1 MITSIYSIT
10 NSINNKMYIG
20 SAKDFEQR
28 KMKHLSLLRL
38 NKHPNI
44 HLQRAFNLSG
54 ESNFSFDIVEL
65 CSEEDLII
73 REQYYID
80 LFGYDNLYNICRIA
94 GNTLGRKLSEDAKS
108 RISNANKG
116 NKAWLGKRHNQ
127 VTKNVISNKK
137 TKYHFVVQSNK
148 DKNVIGTYSSVNDAA
163 DKTGIPYGSIWNSI
177 NDKELARGYMF
188 SASLNDI
195 ETDWETN
202 KKKIKS
208 RISASIASNKSR
220 VKPILQIDKISGAI
234 IKQWDSSADAC
245 RELGLDNSSM
255 SMCANGKLK
264 STGGYIW
271 RYANMDKDLEL

>member
-1 MITSIYSIT
+1 MITCIYKIINLT
-10 NSINNKMYIG
+10 NNKTYIG

-28 KMKHLSLLRL
+28 KTKHLSLLRL

-44 HLQRAFNLSG
+44 HLQRAFNLSE

-65 CSEEDLII
+65 CSEEDLIS

-116 NKAWLGKRHNQ
+116 NKAWLGRRHNQ
-127 VTKNVISNKK
+127 ATKNVISDKN
-137 TKYHFVVQSNK
+137 TKYHFIVQSDK
-148 DKNVIGTYSSVNDAA
+148 DENVIGTYSSVNDAA

-188 SASLNDI
+188 SASLDDI
-195 ETDWETN
+195 KTDWEINN
-202 KKKIKS
+202 KKREFQISILLKNVMS
-208 RISASIASNKSR
+208 RR
-220 VKPILQIDKISGAI
+220 KPVLQIDKISGTI
-234 IKQWDSSADAC
+234 IKQWNSSADAC

-271 RYANMDKDLEL
+271 RYVDDKEI

>member
-10 NSINNKMYIG
+10 NSINNKTYIG

-28 KMKHLSLLRL
+28 KIKHLSLLRL

-80 LFGYDNLYNICRIA
+80 LFGHDNLYNICRIA

-177 NDKELARGYMF
+177 NNKELAYGYMF
-188 SASLNDI
+188 SASIDDVKS
-195 ETDWETN
+195 DWETN
-202 KKKIKS
+202 KIKVES
-208 RISASIASNKSR
+208 QISTTIANNKSR
-220 VKPILQIDKISGAI
+220 VKPVLQMDKVSGAI
-234 IKQWDSSADAC
+234 IKKWDSSADAC
-245 RELGLDNSSM
+245 RELGLKTGAI
-255 SMCANGKLK
+255 SMCANGKKLK
-264 STGGYIW
+264 STGGYVW
-271 RYANMDKDLEL
+271 RYVDDKEI